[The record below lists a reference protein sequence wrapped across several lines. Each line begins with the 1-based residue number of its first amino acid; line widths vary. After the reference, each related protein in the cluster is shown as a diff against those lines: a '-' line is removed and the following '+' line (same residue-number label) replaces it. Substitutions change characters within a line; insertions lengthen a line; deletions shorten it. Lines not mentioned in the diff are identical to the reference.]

1 MTPHAQARRHTRKQ
15 HNSDEPITQKLRAVT
30 PEELDAWS
38 SGSDSE
44 YDPNEPQPSDL
55 PGHTC
60 SKLVALRSS
69 AIIFIDGS
77 FQAGD
82 RVWIRTA
89 GGNWHPGKV
98 SGQTTRKGQTREK
111 EGLFYPV
118 VFNEKLRKYFAP
130 LNGEI
135 KPNNRHIRSLLADAG
150 WL

>member
-1 MTPHAQARRHTRKQ
+1 MTSNAQVRRHTRKQ
-15 HNSDEPITQKLRAVT
+15 RNSEEHITQKLRAVT

-55 PGHTC
+55 DEPWPYM
-60 SKLVALRSS
+60 
-69 AIIFIDGS
+69 

-135 KPNNRHIRSLLADAG
+135 KPNNRHIRCLLADAG

>member
-1 MTPHAQARRHTRKQ
+1 MTSSAQSRRHTRKQ
-15 HNSDEPITQKLRAVT
+15 RNSNELITQKLRA
-30 PEELDAWS
+30 
-38 SGSDSE
+38 
-44 YDPNEPQPSDL
+44 PSD
-55 PGHTC
+55 
-60 SKLVALRSS
+60 
-69 AIIFIDGS
+69 IDEPWPYM

-89 GGNWHPGKV
+89 GGIWHPGKV
-98 SGQTTRKGQTREK
+98 CGQTRKGQTREK

-135 KPNNRHIRSLLADAG
+135 KPNTRHIRGLLAEAG